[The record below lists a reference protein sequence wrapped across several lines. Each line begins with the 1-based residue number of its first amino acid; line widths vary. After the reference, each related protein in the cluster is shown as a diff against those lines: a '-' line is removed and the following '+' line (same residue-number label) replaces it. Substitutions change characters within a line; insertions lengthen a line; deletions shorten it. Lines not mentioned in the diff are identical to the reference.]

1 MLNIKFAFM
10 ELPLVSGQWV
20 SITVFDA
27 MATDGEQAKLLNSLV
42 EAAWLQTGIR
52 AELSALG
59 YVQDGAPRFYGE
71 HEVVSYLEK
80 YGVPEWGHR
89 IEV

>member
-1 MLNIKFAFM
+1 M
-10 ELPLVSGQWV
+10 PS
-20 SITVFDA
+20 D
-27 MATDGEQAKLLNSLV
+27 DLLTIHDQPEAEIARLAHLLESLV

-59 YVQDGAPRFYGE
+59 YVQDGEPRFYGE
-71 HEVVSYLEK
+71 REVVSYLEK